1 MFGGVRKSDGLK
13 VAIKEVAKS
22 KVNVTCDD
30 LPLEVSQNTVIRL
43 GIHIFFLDHH
53 PAAGEGHPRGGH
65 HTGLARDGGHF
76 LHRDGEVPRPGSLRL
91 HFQSGQPR

>member
-30 LPLEVSQNTVIRL
+30 LPLEVSQNSTL
-43 GIHIFFLDHH
+43 S
-53 PAAGEGHPRGGH
+53 P
-65 HTGLARDGGHF
+65 GLELLSFSRSSSCS
-76 LHRDGEVPRPGSLRL
+76 R
-91 HFQSGQPR
+91 